1 MLLGGAFTVGSCM
14 SSLND
19 MMGCTVGWTVGE
31 VLSYT
36 TSFTI
41 QRAWI

>member
-19 MMGCTVGWTVGE
+19 MMGCTVGE

-36 TSFTI
+36 TSFAI